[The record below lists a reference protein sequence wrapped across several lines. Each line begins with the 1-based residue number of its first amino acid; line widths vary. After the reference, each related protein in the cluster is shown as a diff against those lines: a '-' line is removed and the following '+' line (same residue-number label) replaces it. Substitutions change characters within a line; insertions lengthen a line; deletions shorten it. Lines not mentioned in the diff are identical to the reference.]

1 MRPSIVPKYYLHS
14 GKQRLAWSNSRILT
28 RIKYASKFHRMF
40 CARILAVISAL
51 TVLAMAQT
59 APNATIL
66 PLPPFATPLSHSGRW
81 LTDAQGRAVIYK
93 GINVAYKLPPYTPQ
107 AQGFTEEDAAV
118 FAREGFAGMFRN
130 HFN

>member
-1 MRPSIVPKYYLHS
+1 MF
-14 GKQRLAWSNSRILT
+14 GARL
-28 RIKYASKFHRMF
+28 F
-40 CARILAVISAL
+40 AVISAF

-59 APNATIL
+59 APNTTVL

-107 AQGFTEEDAAV
+107 AQGFTEEDAAM
-118 FAREGFAGMFRN
+118 FAREGFAGVFRDLIRCLPVLTCVSCTRVDSLEVDRAQPWSLG
-130 HFN
+130 